1 MTVLG
6 AIRIG
11 QMILTEKM
19 NPMAQLRLIAYGLT
33 SMPVTLLA
41 TLAGRQAY
49 RSYILRIIMGDSETA
64 LLRRE
69 MAKMLAENRKLQDTV
84 ARMKAEHDRT
94 RAGLEE
100 QIDLLMETIA
110 EQDRRLAKYENPN
123 APSSTD
129 SMYNKERDAF
139 RKRMAEEEGW
149 GRDGGAEGGPEPE
162 GRSAGGRRGPP
173 LGHEGAS
180 HGNRPSRKVWLRL
193 YRCRNCGRGHLAYVA
208 PVTRIVNDFPG
219 GDSRRI
225 ETVAYVLE
233 RGLCGRCDEVSTAP
247 APGLLPGTSFGRRA
261 LGFILEYYARRS
273 TDATTS
279 YYFEALYGFSVSENA
294 VWNARRAMK
303 DLLRDAYDGI
313 LERISRAAFVQF
325 DESVI
330 RMNGRRGYVWLATAG
345 DAAYL
350 VAAPSRAAAVLE
362 LHFRG
367 LLGVPAVTDG
377 YAAYGV
383 LPVRQRCWVHLLR
396 EAEKYAVKNGGD
408 DLSCYRRLLSMYR
421 RIKNRGS
428 ADCAECLDL
437 EKAVLRIALDY
448 KKEHGFRATLENAAP
463 HLFTFLRYPGMPPHN
478 NAAELE
484 IRDTVVLHR
493 NVRHQLSEPEGRQVF
508 SVLVSVAR
516 TCQKMGMFPRMA
528 VERMI
533 EDPDWRIFKPP
544 DCPERAE
551 LSVQAAAAAPPAA
564 ATTATAAAC

>member
-1 MTVLG
+1 
-6 AIRIG
+6 
-11 QMILTEKM
+11 
-19 NPMAQLRLIAYGLT
+19 
-33 SMPVTLLA
+33 
-41 TLAGRQAY
+41 
-49 RSYILRIIMGDSETA
+49 MGDSETA

-69 MAKMLAENRKLQDTV
+69 MAKMVAEIKRLQDTV
-84 ARMKAEHDRT
+84 ARVESERDRART
-94 RAGLEE
+94 AFEE

-123 APSSTD
+123 APPSTD
-129 SMYNKERDAF
+129 SIYNRERDAF
-139 RKRMAEEEGW
+139 RKQLAEEEGW
-149 GRDGGAEGGPEPE
+149 GRDGGAKGGPEPE
-162 GRSAGGRRGPP
+162 DDAAGRRRGPP
-173 LGHEGAS
+173 EGHEGVS
-180 HGNRPSRKVWLRL
+180 HGNKPSRKVRLRL
-193 YRCRNCGRGHLAYVA
+193 RRCRNCGRGHLAYVA
-208 PVTRIVNDFPG
+208 PVTRIANDFPD

-233 RGLCGRCDEVSTAP
+233 RGFCKRCGEVSTAP

-294 VWNARRAMK
+294 VWNARRAIR
-303 DLLRDAYDGI
+303 DLLKTTYDGI

-325 DESVI
+325 DESVV

-345 DAAYL
+345 DATYL

-362 LHFRG
+362 LHFGG
-367 LLGVPAVTDG
+367 LLGMPAVTDG
-377 YAAYGV
+377 YAAYGI

-421 RIKNRGS
+421 RIKNRES
-428 ADCAECLDL
+428 ADSAECLDL
-437 EKAVLRIALDY
+437 EKAALRIASDY
-448 KKEHGFRATLENAAP
+448 KEGHGFRATLENAAP
-463 HLFTFLRYPGMPPHN
+463 HLFTFLRHPGMPPHN

-493 NVRHQLSEPEGRQVF
+493 NVRHQLSEPEGREVF

-533 EDPDWRIFKPP
+533 EDLDWRIFKPP

-551 LSVQAAAAAPPAA
+551 LSVQATAAAPPAA
-564 ATTATAAAC
+564 ATTATVAAC